1 MDTLISSYLAY
12 SHIQTARS
20 EDLFLHGPLMS
31 SLKVQSGA
39 TVETDHRK
47 TDEHVFLQYVLE
59 ELNSSIASWSEDFQ
73 LKTMLHIIN
82 NNLATKEKRRQEE
95 RAANA
100 AEGFG
105 DGSMVKLKN
114 MKSKLKNLS
123 KKSKASAME
132 LGEDKVKATNAIAIE
147 KAQREKDENDRKAEM
162 EEKTLEETMDCFNA
176 DMQLANISVASMLH
190 VANFD
195 VSKNEDMFSV
205 ENGLMTDNYKSVE
218 QAAIIKN
225 AEEKQKSKSKKTTP
239 NLHSSSSAISTHGSV
254 KQEMMPTCRPSHV
267 EGVTEADATIS
278 AALALCDGLGYGAM
292 CMSGVPDWEEG
303 DAKTDRRAEI
313 GSKLLKNHHV
323 TLMETKKKLQTLES
337 TIAPKKTNDG
347 NAKEKGNQGTLLA
360 LYSALAVMSST
371 LGVKKD
377 AGLYINRF
385 VNFAEKIG
393 HPHYQALGCRMS
405 LDFEEWVQS
414 SATTYFTAKPMTRLK
429 KLQAV
434 LLNIKRFLGFASQ
447 CKDIDPELYFDAYKR
462 LVNCYCDISSLPKEK
477 GEDGE
482 DDEEDNMANLKLLQ
496 TNLTMLSPQDI
507 DDCEVADVDWLR
519 EYAAVRARQC
529 QMEMSAEL
537 KTTLATSQ
545 QYLEN
550 VGIA

>member
-225 AEEKQKSKSKKTTP
+225 AEESKNRNRKKLLPICTRRLLRYLHTAVSSKK
-239 NLHSSSSAISTHGSV
+239 
-254 KQEMMPTCRPSHV
+254 
-267 EGVTEADATIS
+267 
-278 AALALCDGLGYGAM
+278 
-292 CMSGVPDWEEG
+292 
-303 DAKTDRRAEI
+303 
-313 GSKLLKNHHV
+313 
-323 TLMETKKKLQTLES
+323 
-337 TIAPKKTNDG
+337 
-347 NAKEKGNQGTLLA
+347 
-360 LYSALAVMSST
+360 
-371 LGVKKD
+371 
-377 AGLYINRF
+377 
-385 VNFAEKIG
+385 
-393 HPHYQALGCRMS
+393 
-405 LDFEEWVQS
+405 
-414 SATTYFTAKPMTRLK
+414 
-429 KLQAV
+429 
-434 LLNIKRFLGFASQ
+434 
-447 CKDIDPELYFDAYKR
+447 
-462 LVNCYCDISSLPKEK
+462 
-477 GEDGE
+477 
-482 DDEEDNMANLKLLQ
+482 
-496 TNLTMLSPQDI
+496 
-507 DDCEVADVDWLR
+507 
-519 EYAAVRARQC
+519 
-529 QMEMSAEL
+529 
-537 KTTLATSQ
+537 
-545 QYLEN
+545 
-550 VGIA
+550 